1 MDLERESS
9 GSSLRDQFQHIQEQQ
24 RERYKHRKTSKLGNK
39 ERSDAVGQGHSAH
52 ETRFGKQDD
61 LELKTATKESK
72 TTVVCGPATEYRDE
86 QPVNTKEV
94 DFLHRQLEQLQLE
107 NAQLRASLEGKERDV
122 LELQRMREEEKVAL
136 GGVSSTATQRIV
148 ELSKK
153 NRELTAELTAEKN
166 KVRQLQ
172 KRLKEAEAIQ
182 QSASVPQKTSG
193 VSLASQTKSSHSGAT
208 TLPQKKSSENE
219 SLPVLAQLQEQLT
232 QAKQKV
238 TDYRNQCQLLKQDLK
253 VAHKVLAQEVG
264 EGISMSALLSGVGG
278 WRGRAHQIVVLQ
290 NKVAELKQQLE
301 KAQND
306 PSSLQTSRSENRTP
320 GQVDT
325 RQKATLQKMETERKR
340 NLEEARLELESV
352 KSEYAKV
359 QQQYNALKARNKT
372 LTSDVKSLRSQLT
385 TMLEKSAHSENQVQA
400 VTEKSSSSGKDET
413 RGEKGGDVQEWEHER
428 EVLQQANHSLQTQLC
443 KCLAEL
449 QSLKEKTPATRSS
462 NSTPFPSSHDGHDVS
477 VSDAQVS
484 LPPIVP
490 PPSNRKPHR
499 PPTRTVVRKSLSA
512 GQPSTQQFNCDL
524 VETQTIAKIAQVERD
539 RLLELTS
546 TLQQRLDATTD
557 KLVRLET
564 ELHNQRQHG
573 TKPEKPIHTCQ
584 SRSTGNSH
592 SSRQHGGSKVAG
604 ETGRKQSVR
613 ELESKLALQQDENVV
628 LKETLELTRY
638 EKMEDM
644 KLLHG
649 MLREAKQLFMDSVR
663 KLRSE

>member
-1 MDLERESS
+1 MEPETESS
-9 GSSLRDQFQHIQEQQ
+9 GPSLRDQFQHIQEQQ

-39 ERSDAVGQGHSAH
+39 ENSDAVGRGHSAH

-61 LELKTATKESK
+61 LELKTATKELK
-72 TTVVCGPATEYRDE
+72 ATVVCGPATGYRDE

-94 DFLHRQLEQLQLE
+94 DFLHRRLEQLQLE
-107 NAQLRASLEGKERDV
+107 NAQLHASLKGKERDV

-166 KVRQLQ
+166 KVRQAQ
-172 KRLKEAEAIQ
+172 RRLKEVEAIQ
-182 QSASVPQKTSG
+182 QSASEPQKTLG
-193 VSLASQTKSSHSGAT
+193 VSLDAQPKNSHSGAT
-208 TLPQKKSSENE
+208 TFSQSNDIE
-219 SLPVLAQLQEQLT
+219 SLPALAQVQEQLR

-264 EGISMSALLSGVGG
+264 EGINVSALLSGSGG
-278 WRGRAHQIVVLQ
+278 WKGRAHQIVVLQ
-290 NKVAELKQQLE
+290 NKLAELKQQLE
-301 KAQND
+301 RAQND
-306 PSSLQTSRSENRTP
+306 PSTLQTSRSENRTP
-320 GQVDT
+320 GQVDV
-325 RQKATLQKMETERKR
+325 RQKATLQKMESERKR
-340 NLEEARLELESV
+340 NLEETRLELESV

-359 QQQYNALKARNKT
+359 QQQYIALKARNKT

-385 TMLEKSAHSENQVQA
+385 SMLEKSAHSEKQVQA
-400 VTEKSSSSGKDET
+400 MTEKSSSSGKGET
-413 RGEKGGDVQEWEHER
+413 RGEKGDVQQWKHEWD
-428 EVLQQANHSLQTQLC
+428 VLQQANHSLQTQLC

-449 QSLKEKTPATRSS
+449 QSLREKTPATRSS
-462 NSTPFPSSHDGHDVS
+462 NSTPFPSSREGHDVS

-499 PPTRTVVRKSLSA
+499 PPTRTIVRKSLSA
-512 GQPSTQQFNCDL
+512 GQPFTQQFNCDL
-524 VETQTIAKIAQVERD
+524 VEAQTVAKIAQVERD

-573 TKPEKPIHTCQ
+573 TKPEKQLHTGQ

-592 SSRQHGGSKVAG
+592 GSRQHGGSKVAG

-628 LKETLELTRY
+628 LKETLELTRH

-663 KLRSE
+663 KLRNE

>member
-9 GSSLRDQFQHIQEQQ
+9 GPSLRDQFQHIQEQQ

-39 ERSDAVGQGHSAH
+39 ERNDAVGQGHS
-52 ETRFGKQDD
+52 TRFGKQDD
-61 LELKTATKESK
+61 LELKTATKELKS
-72 TTVVCGPATEYRDE
+72 TVVCGPVSEYSDE

-172 KRLKEAEAIQ
+172 RRLKEAEAIQ

-193 VSLASQTKSSHSGAT
+193 VSLASQPKSSHSGAT

-219 SLPVLAQLQEQLT
+219 SLPPLAQLQEQLT
-232 QAKQKV
+232 LAKQKV

-264 EGISMSALLSGVGG
+264 EGVSVSALLSGVGG

-290 NKVAELKQQLE
+290 NKLAELKQQLE

-320 GQVDT
+320 GQ

-400 VTEKSSSSGKDET
+400 MMEKSSSSGKDET

-428 EVLQQANHSLQTQLC
+428 DVLQQANHSLQTQLC

-499 PPTRTVVRKSLSA
+499 PPTRTIVRKSLSA

-524 VETQTIAKIAQVERD
+524 VEAQTVAKIAQVERD

-573 TKPEKPIHTCQ
+573 TKPEKQMRSGQ

-592 SSRQHGGSKVAG
+592 GSRQHGGSKVAG

>member
-1 MDLERESS
+1 MDPETESS
-9 GSSLRDQFQHIQEQQ
+9 GPTLRDQFQHIQEQQ
-24 RERYKHRKTSKLGNK
+24 RERYKHRKTSKLGSK
-39 ERSDAVGQGHSAH
+39 ENSDAVGQGHSAH
-52 ETRFGKQDD
+52 ETRFGKQND
-61 LELKTATKESK
+61 LELKTATKELK
-72 TTVVCGPATEYRDE
+72 ATVVCGPATEYRDE
-86 QPVNTKEV
+86 KPVNTKEV

-107 NAQLRASLEGKERDV
+107 NAQLHVSLKGREHDV

-172 KRLKEAEAIQ
+172 RRLKEAEGIQ
-182 QSASVPQKTSG
+182 PSASEPQKTSG
-193 VSLASQTKSSHSGAT
+193 VSLAAQQKSFHSGAT
-208 TLPQKKSSENE
+208 TLPQKKSSDIE
-219 SLPVLAQLQEQLT
+219 SLPELAQLQEQLT

-264 EGISMSALLSGVGG
+264 EGISVSALLSGVGS
-278 WRGRAHQIVVLQ
+278 WKGRAHQIVVLQ

-301 KAQND
+301 RAQND

-320 GQVDT
+320 GQVDV
-325 RQKATLQKMETERKR
+325 RQKATLQKIETERKR
-340 NLEEARLELESV
+340 NLEDTRLELESL

-385 TMLEKSAHSENQVQA
+385 TMLEKSAHSEKQVQA
-400 VTEKSSSSGKDET
+400 MTEKSSSSGKDET
-413 RGEKGGDVQEWEHER
+413 RGEKGRDVQEWEHER
-428 EVLQQANHSLQTQLC
+428 DVLQQANHSLQTQLC

-449 QSLKEKTPATRSS
+449 QSLREMTPATRSS
-462 NSTPFPSSHDGHDVS
+462 NSTPSREGHDVS

-499 PPTRTVVRKSLSA
+499 PPTRTIVRKSLSA
-512 GQPSTQQFNCDL
+512 GQLSTQQFNCDL
-524 VETQTIAKIAQVERD
+524 VEAQTVAKIAQVERD

-546 TLQQRLDATTD
+546 TLQLRLDATTD

-564 ELHNQRQHG
+564 EVCNQRQHG
-573 TKPEKPIHTCQ
+573 TKPEKQLHTGQ

-592 SSRQHGGSKVAG
+592 GSRQHGGSKVAG

-628 LKETLELTRY
+628 LKETLELTRH